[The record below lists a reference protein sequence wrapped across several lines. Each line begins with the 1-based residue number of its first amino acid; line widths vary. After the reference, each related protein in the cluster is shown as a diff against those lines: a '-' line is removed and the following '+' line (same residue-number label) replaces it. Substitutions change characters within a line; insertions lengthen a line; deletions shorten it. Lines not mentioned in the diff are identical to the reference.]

1 MSTFGIRIAA
11 FVGGIVSLLVGVG
24 WFATQVENKPYG
36 VHDLE
41 RDKWDHIQ
49 AGIRQRQQDRAAA
62 AAGQRALPVVEVAE
76 RRFDFGTQQPYAV
89 LSHRF
94 RVSNSGAAA
103 LQLNLNHTSSRSL
116 TVEVPRDPIPA
127 GEHAEV
133 TVRWNVGEASGAVR
147 ETVTLDTN
155 DAFRHTRDLAVSGRV
170 PVILGMTDQKFS
182 APRVEPDQLVEASTV
197 VYSQCWED
205 FEISDVVCELENFQW
220 AAEPISPT
228 ECAEHGH
235 LAAYRLTLSVSRTTK
250 GRFEQAVKVLV
261 QPPTD
266 GWRPNPDAASG
277 SDDWWTALRNHQ
289 PLELASTFYG
299 RVISRIGFYGPDLH
313 VDEGLDMGLI
323 SCGTR
328 RDFPLWVRY
337 RGRQVPDRLAVLDIQ
352 PPQLEATIEPLAS
365 RPGTYR
371 LVVSVPERAS
381 QVVFNANQKHGF
393 VQVGDPDHPEN
404 NNWFPVMGAILQEC
418 HTSGKRE

>member
-1 MSTFGIRIAA
+1 M
-11 FVGGIVSLLVGVG
+11 FVSGIVSLLMGVG
-24 WFATQVENKPYG
+24 LFATQVENKPYG

-41 RDKWDHIQ
+41 RDKWDRIQ

-62 AAGQRALPVVEVAE
+62 AAGQRELPVVEVAE
-76 RRFDFGTQQPYAV
+76 RRFDFGNQQPYTV

-94 RVSNSGAAA
+94 RISNSGAAA
-103 LQLNLNHTSSRSL
+103 LQLKLDKTSSQSL
-116 TVEVPRDPIPA
+116 QVDVPGDPIPA
-127 GEHAEV
+127 GEDAEV
-133 TVRWNVGEASGAVR
+133 VVRWNVGEASGTVR
-147 ETVTLDTN
+147 ETITIGSN
-155 DAFRHTRDLAVSGRV
+155 DPFRHTLKLSVSGRV
-170 PVILGMTDQKFS
+170 PVILQMTDQRFS

-205 FEISDVVCELENFQW
+205 FQISDVVCELDNFQW

-228 ECAEHGH
+228 ECAEHGY

-250 GRFEQAVKVLV
+250 GSFDQAVKVLV
-261 QPPTD
+261 RPPAE
-266 GWRPNPDAASG
+266 GWRPDPVADEG
-277 SDDWWTALRNHQ
+277 SDDWWAALRNDQ

-328 RDFPLWVRY
+328 RDFPLLVRY

-352 PPQLEATIEPLAS
+352 PPQLEATIEALAS

-371 LVVSVPERAS
+371 LVVSVPESAS

-404 NNWFPVMGAILQEC
+404 NNWFPVMGAILQDRNA
-418 HTSGKRE
+418 SGIRE